1 MPKKIQLTISDEVW
15 NNVEKILKEASDG
28 FHVGSISYS
37 DVINEMLL
45 NAKVDVKQLQNKKTD
60 IRRSLK
66 AMASLDDIDLDSAIR
81 TLTELKA
88 KTAKLVRSKASDSE
102 SV

>member
-15 NNVEKILKEASDG
+15 NTVEKTLKEASDG
-28 FHVGSISYS
+28 FHVGSINYS

-45 NAKVDVKQLQNKKTD
+45 NAKVDIKQLQNRKTD